1 MKLPSRVVFASKD
14 AERAFVHLSDDDPLK
29 GHIRRAV
36 ALLRENAFAGVQI
49 PKRLIPRVYIKKYA
63 VVNLW
68 KYDLPRGWRLISAVL
83 EWFPHHEYER
93 RFKY

>member
-1 MKLPSRVVFASKD
+1 M
-14 AERAFVHLSDDDPLK
+14 
-29 GHIRRAV
+29 